1 MNEQKTDYSRPTA
14 EQFGNFLNSVKCS
27 RGNIQIVL
35 ANGCFD
41 LIHADHIRML
51 QGAKRLGGVNSFLV
65 VGINSDNSIRDLKGE
80 NRPVI
85 EENDRLEC
93 VRALGCVDYG
103 FIFDST
109 DFSPFISKA
118 KDCLYVKGS
127 DYLKITLAEED
138 ALKLSGGRWK
148 TVDSGNKS
156 TTSKIIE
163 KIKKNS

>member
-1 MNEQKTDYSRPTA
+1 
-14 EQFGNFLNSVKCS
+14 
-27 RGNIQIVL
+27 
-35 ANGCFD
+35 
-41 LIHADHIRML
+41 ML

-127 DYLKITLAEED
+127 DYLKITQAEED

-148 TVDSGNKS
+148 TVDSGNKNP
-156 TTSKIIE
+156 TSKIIE